1 MSRTTAPYAIS
12 AMVWG
17 GLGLT
22 FAIMPFANF
31 LGIIFSAIGLYKIRR
46 GKNLYM
52 QNPEIYA
59 SAGLYR
65 AAQIC
70 SIIGLIAGIIGAVI
84 WGFLLIVWISTG
96 YIGY

>member
-1 MSRTTAPYAIS
+1 MSRTTAPNAIP
-12 AMVWG
+12 AMVFSG
-17 GLGLT
+17 VGLT
-22 FAIMPFANF
+22 LAVIPFVNF

-70 SIIGLIAGIIGAVI
+70 SIIGLIVGIIGAVI